1 METLISVIIPT
12 YNRPVLL
19 MECIKALARQTF
31 DKAAFEVIVVSDGP
45 DRITQQLV
53 TSWKHTGLLD
63 IEYIPL
69 DRKKGPAA
77 ARNAGWKIASG
88 ELIAFTDDDCQPD
101 PAWLEELWEASR
113 TMDTALFSGRVIVP
127 LSATPT
133 DYEWNTAQLE
143 TAEFVTANCACQ
155 RNVLERVG
163 GFDERFEMAWRED
176 SDLYF
181 RARWQRIPLVH
192 LSNAMV
198 VHPVRKASWG
208 VSMKEQKKT
217 MYNALLYKKYPQE
230 YMQLI
235 KEKPPALYY
244 VMVLLPVVAIT
255 GALLQHYSAALL
267 LTAGWLLLVMYFA
280 WLRLKQTSHAWPHVF
295 EMMVT
300 SACIP
305 FLSIYWNWYGS
316 WKYRVFLW

>member
-1 METLISVIIPT
+1 METRISVIIPT
-12 YNRPVLL
+12 YKRPALL

-45 DRITQQLV
+45 DRITQKLV

-77 ARNAGWKIASG
+77 ARNTGWKIASG
-88 ELIAFTDDDCQPD
+88 ELIAFTDDDCQPE
-101 PAWLEELWEASR
+101 PSWLEELWDASQ
-113 TMDTALFSGRVIVP
+113 TMDAALFSGRVIVP
-127 LSATPT
+127 LSDAPT
-133 DYEWNTAQLE
+133 DYEWNTAKLE
-143 TAEFVTANCACQ
+143 TAEFITANCACQ
-155 RNVLERVG
+155 RSVMERTG

-181 RARWQRIPLVH
+181 NARWQHIPLIH
-192 LSNAMV
+192 LNNAVV

-208 VSMKEQKKT
+208 VSLKEQKKT

-230 YMQLI
+230 YKQLI
-235 KEKPPALYY
+235 REKPPVLYY
-244 VMVLLPVVAIT
+244 LMVLLPVIAVIM
-255 GALLQHYSAALL
+255 ALLQNYSGALIMG
-267 LTAGWLLLVMYFA
+267 AGWLLLVMYFA
-280 WLRLKQTSHAWPHVF
+280 WMRLRHKSHAWPHVF

-305 FLSIYWNWYGS
+305 FLSVYWNWYGS
-316 WKYRVFLW
+316 WKYRVLLW